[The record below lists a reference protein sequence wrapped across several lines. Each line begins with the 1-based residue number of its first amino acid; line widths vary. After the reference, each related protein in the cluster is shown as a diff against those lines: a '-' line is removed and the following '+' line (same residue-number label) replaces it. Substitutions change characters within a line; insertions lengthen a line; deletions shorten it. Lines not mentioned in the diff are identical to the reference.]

1 MKTSMAYKLARTHYK
16 VGGHE
21 VTSKSIYVTKDLT
34 AVQTTTAAL
43 KTISKRVFLQLN
55 RQQKKDIIR
64 RQCFIHSFFL
74 FCSKLISPGVPVIN
88 PAGGGGLAS
97 FGLQ

>member
-21 VTSKSIYVTKDLT
+21 VTSKCIYVTNDLT
-34 AVQTTTAAL
+34 AVQTTTVAL

-55 RQQKKDIIR
+55 RQQKRTLSEGNVSFIPFS
-64 RQCFIHSFFL
+64 CFVQS
-74 FCSKLISPGVPVIN
+74 
-88 PAGGGGLAS
+88 
-97 FGLQ
+97 